1 MISLTFTWTFVEWQI
16 TVGCFNYNMYYFIL
30 KISICLLKYFA
41 AVVDI
46 LKLLIDSGYL
56 SLGYGQTNLDSML
69 SGM

>member
-1 MISLTFTWTFVEWQI
+1 M
-16 TVGCFNYNMYYFIL
+16 L